1 MEWIYEFIENYGV
14 IAILVLIFL
23 EYACFPVP
31 SEVLLPIAG
40 ALSIKSSFF
49 FVWVLS
55 IVAGILGST
64 FCYTFGIIGRNYID
78 KSPKL
83 KKKLAYALETYEKYE
98 NASVMIGRIIP
109 LCRTYISIV
118 AGIGKQKFVNFVT
131 FSFVG
136 IALWNLLL
144 MLLGY
149 IFYDNIEM
157 VFHIYDKYKIF
168 ILIVGVFILIIIFI
182 KFLKRKII
190 NK

>member
-1 MEWIYEFIENYGV
+1 TLCYG
-14 IAILVLIFL
+14 
-23 EYACFPVP
+23 
-31 SEVLLPIAG
+31 
-40 ALSIKSSFF
+40 
-49 FVWVLS
+49 
-55 IVAGILGST
+55 
-64 FCYTFGIIGRNYID
+64 FGIIGRSYID

-83 KKKLAYALETYEKYE
+83 RKKLAYALETYEKYE

-118 AGIGKQKFVNFVT
+118 AGIGKQKFINFLT